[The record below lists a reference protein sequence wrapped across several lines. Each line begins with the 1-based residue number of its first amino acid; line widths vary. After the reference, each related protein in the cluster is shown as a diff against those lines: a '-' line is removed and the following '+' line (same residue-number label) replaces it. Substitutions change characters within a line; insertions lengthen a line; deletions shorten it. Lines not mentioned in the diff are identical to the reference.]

1 MSIAP
6 TFFWHDFET
15 TGADPARD
23 RPLQFAGVRTD
34 SELNVVDEP
43 CVHYCRPP
51 RDLLPAPGAC
61 VVTGIGPRQAE
72 AAGLHEAGFA
82 AAVLE
87 ELGRPGTCGV
97 GYNSLRFDDEV
108 TRHLLWRNLYDPY
121 AREWRDGNSRW
132 DVIDLFRLARALR
145 PEGLEW
151 PDHEP
156 GVPSFRL
163 EDLARANGIEHQ
175 AHDALGDVHA
185 TIELVR
191 RLRAAQPRLY
201 EFALGAR
208 NKQRAAELLPLD
220 GSEPV
225 LHVSGRYP
233 SRRGCIAPV
242 AAVARHPVDR
252 NGIVVA
258 DLMADPRPLLE
269 LDAETLATHLF
280 TPAAERAPGDPEIPL
295 KVVKLNRSP
304 VLAPVNTL
312 GAEAASRLAIDLAT
326 ARGHLAELRR
336 APDLAQRLTA
346 VFEPPTREP
355 RDADIAIYEG
365 FVDDTDRA
373 RMDAVHRRAPAD
385 LAGFE
390 PGFGDRRVAELYF
403 RLRARNWPATLD
415 TAEAERWRELRWQRL
430 CRGEA
435 GSPRTRAE
443 FRADLERLR
452 ASGELSGSMAEE
464 LAAWEAE
471 LFADLPGCEVSD
483 AE

>member
-1 MSIAP
+1 MSTAP

-34 SELNVVDEP
+34 GDLNVVDEP

-61 VVTGIGPRQAE
+61 VVTGIGPRRAE
-72 AAGLHEAGFA
+72 ADGLHEAGFA

-132 DVIDLFRLARALR
+132 DVIDLFRIARALR
-145 PEGLEW
+145 PEGLQW

-163 EDLARANGIEHQ
+163 EDLARANGIDHQ

-201 EFALGAR
+201 EFVLDAR
-208 NKQRAAELLPLD
+208 TKHRAAELLPLG

-252 NGIVVA
+252 NGIIVA
-258 DLMADPRPLLE
+258 DLMADPKPLLE
-269 LDAETLATHLF
+269 LDAETLAAHLF
-280 TPAAERAPGDPEIPL
+280 TPAEARAATDPQIPL
-295 KVVKLNRSP
+295 KVVKLNRAP
-304 VLAPVNTL
+304 VLAPISTL
-312 GAEAASRLAIDLAT
+312 GTEAARRLAIDVDT
-326 ARGHLAELRR
+326 ARAHLAELR
-336 APDLAQRLTA
+336 ASDDLSRRLMA
-346 VFEPPTREP
+346 VFEPPTRTS
-355 RDADIAIYEG
+355 RDPDIALYEG
-365 FVDDTDRA
+365 FVGDTDRS

-385 LAGFE
+385 MVDFDPGFE
-390 PGFGDRRVAELYF
+390 DARLAELYF
-403 RLRARNWPATLD
+403 RFRARNWPATLRAD
-415 TAEAERWRELRWQRL
+415 EAERWRELRWQRL

-435 GSPRTRAE
+435 ASPRGRATFRAE
-443 FRADLERLR
+443 LERLR
-452 ASGELSGSMAEE
+452 ASGELPVAMADE
-464 LAAWEAE
+464 LSAWEAE
-471 LFADLPGCEVSD
+471 LFLDLPSCGD
-483 AE
+483 ADAQ